1 MMPPAVDAGESSSSS
16 GGGSSPG
23 RSTLPPPP
31 TFPSSVSIARN
42 DDHGPGGLPPP
53 PRSGG
58 LSFPLPP
65 PPPPPLPP
73 PSLSSGFASLPPPP
87 TGFIRPSSSSSSTP
101 IATLVPLPP
110 PPPPPQI
117 IHSINERILPLS
129 SAPVLRVG
137 SGISLPSNAGSTK
150 QQQQDAGPTMA
161 SYYPSSVVPDI
172 STISV
177 SSSQPTAQPA
187 AASSI
192 MQTSPTSGSN
202 SWTAWAGTLTT
213 NATPHIAGSV
223 NTLLER
229 AGQLATTAA
238 PLANTLLEN
247 AGQLAYNTVETAADF
262 VDNYNDRG
270 VATAHSSSSGG
281 RPKLETVYNMLDGSP
296 GAGGDSIQ
304 HGAASSLASPDNI
317 ANIFFQGQQQGITT
331 GTTASLTTTSISS
344 SQSYDDTGSDLVP
357 ANAPIL
363 QKLQTLYPTAQNS
376 SSTSSSNS
384 TQRRKRALANP
395 PSRILANRQ
404 YRLSVLI
411 LPTADAQSIA
421 ARNNT
426 TLPEMFRVYGNLRP
440 NCTYVGGNIARYG
453 GGQVDSSLEPM
464 LPPFRSASRS
474 MALSWEHITLDFF
487 SNQDIDEMS
496 VSESIIEN
504 GLGEAVRLW
513 DEDRTNHDDDND
525 KTKDAEMDQLERYVV
540 DALADD
546 EAEERARSQ
555 NGIASMSSITPSCR
569 SGDSYAERPEG
580 SFPPRPEEILE
591 ESCEAAFALTAVPT
605 APWLLR
611 FRHTLDCATD
621 GMHHEM
627 LRNPSVVILAAST
640 SEHSFLNCL
649 AELANVH
656 HLPRPYQDG
665 RYDPNGLRREFL
677 LLHDVMY
684 GPKDFDE
691 ARALSQMR
699 ERFGYGCCSIL
710 RVNSLVPRSVMISD
724 GYASTDEDT
733 DWENAGPLSPFA
745 RDELSSDHKST
756 LGNADDQQSH
766 MIIRGA
772 CLSPTDKRAIR
783 RYVANMVSTGLVP
796 AVERRIAFLN
806 AAVSNAKKGVKNA
819 IKSFWK
825 KPIVYSDNSAAVDN
839 SSSPGN
845 VRYRFDSIESQTRLL
860 ADTLFL
866 MRDYDAALSTYR
878 LVKDD
883 YKNDK
888 AYVHY
893 ASVHEMMVLCMHS
906 LNESGLVHY
915 SMDIHHSIETALD
928 YYTRASDEEKES
940 NANSGVRPGKASYAT
955 RLATRLCL
963 VLSSTRSLCKGRHMD
978 IADKLAASSSHETP
992 LGAAVLLEQ
1001 SAAHYYRAGM
1011 LRKFAFHMLMAGHMF
1026 RSAGHDRHAF
1036 RCFAASLY
1044 MYHSERWGELRSH
1057 LRSALAWQMY
1067 SMGRYALS
1075 MQFYVKLIR
1084 TVGGGR
1090 ISARSQQKFFTNIV
1104 NICKDH
1110 QQSAF
1115 LAIDRMNETSDGQGI
1130 SGNMTSRVEDALK
1143 MITGGIREI
1152 EIANIGFP
1160 QVLDTSIRVF
1170 AQSANESAG
1179 EMGDELIWQDMMNCA
1194 EAELRASAVIS
1205 SATNVAHINADLING
1220 DGVPVALTV
1229 QSGDELIDKVIVEID
1244 KEEYE
1249 AEIRERQKRKGNLR
1263 NPEARSLSE
1272 PLTVTFSLKNPL
1284 GLDMELMDMQ
1294 LVASLSCSESGLLQ
1308 TNEFSISSANDSH
1321 DSSKSWKFHGS
1332 DREFQRPKFVCQFP
1346 IKSDDNLLVAAIPS
1360 TIIDSEPYFVVTKA
1374 SAKLGTNS
1382 DTTIYLNICPLVE
1395 GDLRILGVR
1404 FHLLGEVWVYHKFN
1418 LPGPLLQ
1425 DTRENRSKRGKCGPA
1440 GQGEGGPKFF
1450 FSFQCQGSHVVL
1462 NSFPCL

>member
-1 MMPPAVDAGESSSSS
+1 M
-16 GGGSSPG
+16 
-23 RSTLPPPP
+23 
-31 TFPSSVSIARN
+31 
-42 DDHGPGGLPPP
+42 
-53 PRSGG
+53 
-58 LSFPLPP
+58 
-65 PPPPPLPP
+65 
-73 PSLSSGFASLPPPP
+73 
-87 TGFIRPSSSSSSTP
+87 
-101 IATLVPLPP
+101 
-110 PPPPPQI
+110 
-117 IHSINERILPLS
+117 
-129 SAPVLRVG
+129 
-137 SGISLPSNAGSTK
+137 
-150 QQQQDAGPTMA
+150 
-161 SYYPSSVVPDI
+161 
-172 STISV
+172 
-177 SSSQPTAQPA
+177 
-187 AASSI
+187 
-192 MQTSPTSGSN
+192 
-202 SWTAWAGTLTT
+202 
-213 NATPHIAGSV
+213 
-223 NTLLER
+223 
-229 AGQLATTAA
+229 
-238 PLANTLLEN
+238 
-247 AGQLAYNTVETAADF
+247 AYNTVETAADL

-270 VATAHSSSSGG
+270 LAAIAHGSGSSNSG
-281 RPKLETVYNMLDGSP
+281 RPKLEAVYNMLDGSP
-296 GAGGDSIQ
+296 GAGGDNIPT
-304 HGAASSLASPDNI
+304 SLTSPDNI
-317 ANIFFQGQQQGITT
+317 ANIFFQGQQQGMTT
-331 GTTASLTTTSISS
+331 SATVSLTTTTTSISS
-344 SQSYDDTGSDLVP
+344 SRSYDDTGSDLVP

-363 QKLQTLYPTAQNS
+363 QKLQTLSPTTQNNS
-376 SSTSSSNS
+376 SGNSTT

-426 TLPEMFRVYGNLRP
+426 TLPDMFRVYGNLRP

-453 GGQVDSSLEPM
+453 GGQMDSSLEPM

-513 DEDRTNHDDDND
+513 DEDRTNDDDNN
-525 KTKDAEMDQLERYVV
+525 KTKDVEMDQLERYVV
-540 DALADD
+540 GALADD
-546 EAEERARSQ
+546 EAEERVRSQ
-555 NGIASMSSITPSCR
+555 NGIASMSSITPTCR

-580 SFPPRPEEILE
+580 TFPPRPEEALE
-591 ESCEAAFALTAVPT
+591 ESCEAAYALTATPT

-656 HLPRPYQDG
+656 HLPRPYHDG

-733 DWENAGPLSPFA
+733 DWENAGPLSPFV
-745 RDELSSDHKST
+745 RDELSSDYKST
-756 LGNADDQQSH
+756 LGNAVEQQSN
-766 MIIRGA
+766 MIVRGA

-825 KPIVYSDNSAAVDN
+825 KPIVSGYSDNSTNGSAAVDN
-839 SSSPGN
+839 SSSPGS

-893 ASVHEMMVLCMHS
+893 ASVHEMMMLCMHS

-963 VLSSTRSLCKGRHMD
+963 VLSSTRSLCEGKHME
-978 IADKLAASSSHETP
+978 IANQLAASSSHETP

-1011 LRKFAFHMLMAGHMF
+1011 LRKFAFHMLMSGHMF

-1067 SMGRYALS
+1067 GMGRYALS

-1084 TVGGGR
+1084 TIGGGG
-1090 ISARSQQKFFTNIV
+1090 ISARSQEKFFTNII

-1115 LAIDRMNETSDGQGI
+1115 LAIDRMNETSDAKAIG
-1130 SGNMTSRVEDALK
+1130 GNMTAYVEDALK

-1170 AQSANESAG
+1170 AQSANESAV
-1179 EMGDELIWQDMMNCA
+1179 EKGDELIWQDMINCA
-1194 EAELRASAVIS
+1194 EAELRASAVVS
-1205 SATNVAHINADLING
+1205 SATNEFTVNADLTND
-1220 DGVPVALTV
+1220 DGVPVALTAR
-1229 QSGDELIDKVIVEID
+1229 SGDELIDKVIVEID
-1244 KEEYE
+1244 KEEHE

-1263 NPEARSLSE
+1263 SPEVRSLSE

-1294 LVASLSCSESGLLQ
+1294 LVASLSCSESGLLH
-1308 TNEFSISSANDSH
+1308 TNEFPISSANDSN

-1332 DREFQRPKFVCQFP
+1332 DREFQRPNFLCQFP
-1346 IKSDDNLLVAAIPS
+1346 IKSDGNLLVGAIQS

-1382 DTTIYLNICPLVE
+1382 DTTISLNICPLAE

-1404 FHLLGEVWVYHKFN
+1404 FHLRGAVWVYHKFN
-1418 LPGPLLQ
+1418 LTGPLLQ
-1425 DTRENRSKRGKCGPA
+1425 DTRENRSKRGKCVL
-1440 GQGEGGPKFF
+1440 
-1450 FSFQCQGSHVVL
+1450 SHSRVKNL
-1462 NSFPCL
+1462 T